1 MNLKPRII
9 EDHTIHHVWCNQT
22 FFKRLGC
29 LPYVKNPWESAK
41 NEDFLIIC
49 ETKHTQYNE
58 VMPTGHTII
67 ACVDGDEIVILGQGM
82 SKQTFENIKGV
93 ED

>member
-1 MNLKPRII
+1 MNTKPGMT
-9 EDHTIHHVWCNQT
+9 EDYIIHHVWCNQT

-41 NEDFLIIC
+41 NGDFLIIC
-49 ETKHTQYNE
+49 ETKHTRYNE

-67 ACVDGDEIVILGQGM
+67 ALVEDNDLMILGKGI
-82 SKQTFENIKGV
+82 SKPTFENIKGV

>member
-1 MNLKPRII
+1 MTNNPKIN
-9 EDHTIHHVWCNQT
+9 EDYIIHHVWCNQT
-22 FFKRLGC
+22 FFKRLEH

-41 NEDFLIIC
+41 NGDYLIIC
-49 ETKHTQYNE
+49 ETKHTRYNE
-58 VMPTGHTII
+58 VMPTGHTVI
-67 ACVDGDEIVILGQGM
+67 ALVEDNELMVLGRGI